1 MSPEEENT
9 MEEIVVTSGGGL
21 RPQYGKHGEFLSNS
35 IDFMTGVPLGYFDQ
49 GLPSAIS
56 QGETGDRSG
65 VSAEAERQ
73 IAEGLAIQRAQH
85 QKRMG
90 EELTESLDEDQERLR
105 EELAE
110 TLGVEI
116 ADSADSALS
125 DASQNMSLVDR
136 IVQGAMERFGPTA
149 GIRALNELIS
159 ILPGTGKITGGIEG
173 LLDAGDD
180 WLGDLASRNPF
191 GRAIDRLAPA
201 ERAGRGAIDSAESRF
216 SRFVDPIKMGMEWMR
231 IMQNPLAEVAGMA
244 FEGKP
249 NAQRLVRS
257 ALTPPPPGMAQ
268 GGPVMNY
275 NDPLMMRSGGS
286 TRRRRRRR
294 GGVDSLMARRRR
306 ISPADARRQQRREEV
321 IEREAGPMVPLGGAV
336 GSLDDPMRSKPGMIA
351 AQYRRDQRARE
362 RQQQDAIREAVGRGK
377 DRAAG
382 PPLEQRRLPDNRAA
396 MEQRMVD
403 EQTVRDSYQPLY
415 YGPTERARDAAI
427 KRYQKSLNMQE
438 DLAGGPL
445 AASPLPTPPDQIRFG
460 PGGQPM
466 PQREPLQSPGEGG
479 SRLGTGYEPQRGQP
493 GYRPPSPQ
501 SQVRDQRDRY
511 MPERRSPQQM
521 PGSERDIQMRRR
533 VEELRR
539 IGDLKRNAFSRPEMP
554 PSGPVPRGE
563 RPFPGGWHGG
573 RVPGETLPG
582 EPTELPLPQL
592 PGQQPPIKIPESHP
606 NPEADAVIQM
616 LDYMGRQKERR
627 RQAKQQYQE
636 HQQPP
641 MPDSVQ
647 QMLAEMG
654 AQQERLGQAKQQY
667 QEQQQPQLPD
677 SVLQMLEEMG
687 NQQERLDSFKQPDPL
702 QQLMDDLEMRRR
714 RAQYGAS
721 MPRRAAGGGMINA
734 DPFAG
739 YRARRR

>member
-1 MSPEEENT
+1 MENIT
-9 MEEIVVTSGGGL
+9 VTAT
-21 RPQYGKHGEFLSNS
+21 RDDPNVANS
-35 IDFMTGVPLGYFDQ
+35 IDFLTGMPIGFFDNQQ
-49 GLPSAIS
+49 GLPSS
-56 QGETGDRSG
+56 LTQGEGYQTGISDDIQ
-65 VSAEAERQ
+65 RQ
-73 IAEGLAIQRAQH
+73 INEGLALQQAQH
-85 QKRMG
+85 
-90 EELTESLDEDQERLR
+90 EEKMA

-110 TLGVEI
+110 ELAENLESEVPDSVE
-116 ADSADSALS
+116 SALV
-125 DASQNMSLVDR
+125 DASQNMSLIDR
-136 IVQGAMERFGPTA
+136 IVQGAMARFGPTA
-149 GIRALNELIS
+149 GIRALNELFS
-159 ILPGTGKITGGIEG
+159 ILPGTGRITGGIEG
-173 LLDAGDD
+173 LLDLGDE
-180 WLGDLASRNPF
+180 WVGDLASRNPF

-201 ERAGRGAIDSAESRF
+201 ERAGRGAIESVENRY
-216 SRFVDPIKMGMEWMR
+216 SKIVDPIKMSMEWMK

-249 NAQRLVRS
+249 NAQRLVMS

-275 NDPLMMRSGGS
+275 NDPLMMRRGGM

-294 GGVDSLMARRRR
+294 GGVDSLPARRRR

-321 IEREAGPMVPLGGAV
+321 IEREVGPMVPAGGAV

-362 RQQQDAIREAVGRGK
+362 RQRQRQA
-377 DRAAG
+377 
-382 PPLEQRRLPDNRAA
+382 PLEQRRLPDNRAA
-396 MEQRMVD
+396 IEQRMVE

-427 KRYQKSLNMQE
+427 SRYKKSLNMQE

-466 PQREPLQSPGEGG
+466 PQREPLQGPGGGG

-501 SQVRDQRDRY
+501 SQVRDQRARY
-511 MPERRSPQQM
+511 MPERRGRTPSTPARPRREGTVSLIDDFQ
-521 PGSERDIQMRRR
+521 RRR
-533 VEELRR
+533 QQQDALLSGQQQAE
-539 IGDLKRNAFSRPEMP
+539 DLL
-554 PSGPVPRGE
+554 SGPVPG
-563 RPFPGGWHGG
+563 
-573 RVPGETLPG
+573 
-582 EPTELPLPQL
+582 
-592 PGQQPPIKIPESHP
+592 
-606 NPEADAVIQM
+606 
-616 LDYMGRQKERR
+616 
-627 RQAKQQYQE
+627 
-636 HQQPP
+636 QQPP

-654 AQQERLGQAKQQY
+654 AQQERLEQAKQQY
-667 QEQQQPQLPD
+667 QEQPQLPD

-687 NQQERLDSFKQPDPL
+687 NQQDRLDSFKQPDPL
-702 QQLMDDLEMRRR
+702 QQLMADLEMRRR
-714 RAQYGAS
+714 RAQYRDS

>member
-1 MSPEEENT
+1 MSSEEENT

-65 VSAEAERQ
+65 VSAEIERQ

-90 EELTESLDEDQERLR
+90 EELAESLDEDQERLR

-116 ADSADSALS
+116 ANSADSALS

-201 ERAGRGAIDSAESRF
+201 ERAGRGAIDSAESKF
-216 SRFVDPIKMGMEWMR
+216 SRFVDPIKMGMEWMK

-275 NDPLMMRSGGS
+275 NDPLMMRRGGM

-294 GGVDSLMARRRR
+294 GGVDSLPARRRR
-306 ISPADARRQQRREEV
+306 VSPADARRQQRREEV

-427 KRYQKSLNMQE
+427 QRYQKSLNMQE

-445 AASPLPTPPDQIRFG
+445 VASPTPVTGGDQIRFG

-466 PQREPLQSPGEGG
+466 PQREPLQGPGGGG

-511 MPERRSPQQM
+511 MPERRSPRQM

-539 IGDLKRNAFSRPEMP
+539 IGDLKRGRRPEMP
-554 PSGPVPRGE
+554 PSGPMPDYGRGE
-563 RPFPGGWHGG
+563 GPFPNGEWGWHGG

-592 PGQQPPIKIPESHP
+592 PGQQPP
-606 NPEADAVIQM
+606 
-616 LDYMGRQKERR
+616 
-627 RQAKQQYQE
+627 
-636 HQQPP
+636 

-654 AQQERLGQAKQQY
+654 AQQERLEQAKQQD
-667 QEQQQPQLPD
+667 QEQPQLPD

-687 NQQERLDSFKQPDPL
+687 NQQERLDSFKQSDPL

-714 RAQYGAS
+714 RAQYRDS